1 MRHKL
6 LDSDMAFIAIYV
18 AMTLRQWRLTQGK
31 TLDEC
36 AAFFGLKSA
45 RTYQRYET
53 GENRPDADLVDVFV
67 RLSGGAV
74 TAADMHQT
82 RLDWLKANHPEK
94 FTCDLPAPAFQA
106 EAQAHHAG

>member
-1 MRHKL
+1 M
-6 LDSDMAFIAIYV
+6 LDTYMAFIAIYV

-31 TLDEC
+31 TLEEC
-36 AAFFGLKSA
+36 ARHFGLKSA

-94 FTCDLPAPAFQA
+94 FTCDLPAPAFQPGA
-106 EAQAHHAG
+106 VCHPAG

>member
-1 MRHKL
+1 MNLK
-6 LDSDMAFIAIYV
+6 
-18 AMTLRQWRLTQGK
+18 QWRQTHQK
-31 TLDEC
+31 TLQEC
-36 AAFFGLKSA
+36 AAFFGVRNA

-53 GENRPDADLVDVFV
+53 GENRADADLVDVFV

-94 FTCDLPAPAFQA
+94 FTCDLPGPAFQA